1 MAGILTVAYHNKKV
15 YFLLSRE
22 TVDVKF
28 KDSGKWSDFGGKREK
43 GEDLKTTAIRE
54 GFEESDG
61 IFGNQKDIEYLI
73 NNSLIKKLRVNHYTT
88 HIIQVPYVK
97 DLPQVFRKN
106 YLNVLKTNKKKV
118 LESNGLYEKDMLRWV
133 ELKNLRN
140 FIPKMRNWY
149 KAVIKVVIKEF
160 NKKE

>member
-1 MAGILTVAYHNKKV
+1 MAGILPVAYHNKKV

>member
-1 MAGILTVAYHNKKV
+1 MNI
-15 YFLLSRE
+15 
-22 TVDVKF
+22 VD
-28 KDSGKWSDFGGKREK
+28 
-43 GEDLKTTAIRE
+43 T
-54 GFEESDG
+54 
-61 IFGNQKDIEYLI
+61 I
-73 NNSLIKKLRVNHYTT
+73 NDKLEPIYSN
-88 HIIQVPYVK
+88 IINYV
-97 DLPQVFRKN
+97 
-106 YLNVLKTNKKKV
+106 LNDALTNKKKV

>member
-1 MAGILTVAYHNKKV
+1 MAGILPVAFHNKKI

-28 KDSGKWSDFGGKREK
+28 KDAGKWSDFGGSREK
-43 GEDLKTTAIRE
+43 NEDLKTTAIRE

-73 NNSLIKKLRVNHYTT
+73 DNSLIKKLRVNHYTT

-97 DLPQVFRKN
+97 DLPKVFREN
-106 YLNVLKTNKKKV
+106 YLHVLKTNKKKV
-118 LESNGLYEKDMLRWV
+118 LESNGLYEKDMLKWV
-133 ELKNLRN
+133 ELKKLKDFVPNL
-140 FIPKMRNWY
+140 RNWY
-149 KAVIKVVIKEF
+149 KAVIRVVIKEF

>member
-1 MAGILTVAYHNKKV
+1 MAGILPVAFHNNKI

-28 KDSGKWSDFGGKREK
+28 KDAGKWSDFGGKRER
-43 GEDLKTTAIRE
+43 GEDLKITAIRE

-73 NNSLIKKLRVNHYTT
+73 DNSLIKKLRVNHYTT
-88 HIIQVPYVK
+88 YIIQVPYVK
-97 DLPQVFRKN
+97 DLPKVFREN
-106 YLNVLKTNKKKV
+106 YLHVLKTNKKKV
-118 LESNGLYEKDMLRWV
+118 LESNGLYEKDMLKWV
-133 ELKNLRN
+133 ELKKLKDFVPNL
-140 FIPKMRNWY
+140 RNWY
-149 KAVIKVVIKEF
+149 KAVIRVVIKEF

>member
-1 MAGILTVAYHNKKV
+1 MAGILPIAYHNNKI

-61 IFGNQKDIEYLI
+61 IFGNEKDIEYLI
-73 NNSLIKKLRVNHYTT
+73 DNSLIKKLKVNHYITY
-88 HIIQVPYVK
+88 IIQVPYVK
-97 DLPQVFRKN
+97 ELPKIFRKN
-106 YLNVLKTNKKKV
+106 YLNVFKTNKKKV
-118 LESNGLYEKDMLRWV
+118 LEHNGFYEKDMLKWV
-133 ELKNLRN
+133 ELKNLN
-140 FIPKMRNWY
+140 DFIPKLRNWY
-149 KAVIKVVIKEF
+149 KAIIRVVIKEF
-160 NKKE
+160 NKTG

>member
-1 MAGILTVAYHNKKV
+1 MAGILPVAYHNKKV

-28 KDSGKWSDFGGKREK
+28 KDAGKWSDFGGKREK